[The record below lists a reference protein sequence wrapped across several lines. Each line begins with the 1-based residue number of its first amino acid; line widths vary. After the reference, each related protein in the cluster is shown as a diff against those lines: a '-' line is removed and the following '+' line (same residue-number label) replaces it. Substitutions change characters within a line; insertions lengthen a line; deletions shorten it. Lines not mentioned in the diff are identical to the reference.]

1 MFFFHLIP
9 FKGGLSFLVPF
20 LLVGY
25 LFQLYNAY
33 TLWKLA
39 HASTTHEWQVFVL
52 SIIFFLVFLGNIST
66 TWSVLREKFGEKTR
80 PILLK
85 EKYQSLK
92 TFLATNYHQKSRSF
106 HQLSYRRQQSDE
118 ILKTISKED

>member
-1 MFFFHLIP
+1 M
-9 FKGGLSFLVPF
+9 VPF

-25 LFQLYNAY
+25 LFELYNAY
-33 TLWKLA
+33 ILWQLA
-39 HASTTHEWQVFVL
+39 HASTTHEWQVLVL
-52 SIIFFLVFLGNIST
+52 SIIFFLLFLGNIST
-66 TWSVLREKFGEKTR
+66 TLSVLREKLREKTR

-106 HQLSYRRQQSDE
+106 NQLRYRQQQFHQ
-118 ILKTISKED
+118 SKED